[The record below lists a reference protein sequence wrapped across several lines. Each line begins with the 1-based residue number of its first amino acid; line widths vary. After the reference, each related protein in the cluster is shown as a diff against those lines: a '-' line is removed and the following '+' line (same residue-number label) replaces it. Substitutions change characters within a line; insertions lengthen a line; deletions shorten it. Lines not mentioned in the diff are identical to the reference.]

1 MSLSDLKKSTEG
13 SKKKKKFTI
22 DEFISDAENYAKG
35 APLIVSNET
44 KSNLNLTQAV
54 LAAQQYVVEK
64 KKAQTERTKN
74 KDKDKDNKPFR
85 HATFTLSEDA
95 INQLQDLAIDTKL
108 AKSHILRILIDELCN
123 KDQQAKLHKLLGSKI
138 D

>member
-44 KSNLNLTQAV
+44 KSNMNLTQAV
-54 LAAQQYVVEK
+54 LAAQQYVVDK
-64 KKAQTERTKN
+64 KKAQIERAKN
-74 KDKDKDNKPFR
+74 KEKDNKPFR

-108 AKSHILRILIDELCN
+108 AKSHILRILIDELCS